1 VSLLDDSE
9 RTGGERP
16 RRRVD
21 LVALAFAAVALW
33 GAGFFLV
40 ADDPSLR
47 DQAGVLWPVALIVAG
62 IGLVL
67 ATARR

>member
-1 VSLLDDSE
+1 MTYDPGPTDE
-9 RTGGERP
+9 ARP

-21 LVALAFAAVALW
+21 LVALAFGAVALW
-33 GAGFFLV
+33 GAAFFLV